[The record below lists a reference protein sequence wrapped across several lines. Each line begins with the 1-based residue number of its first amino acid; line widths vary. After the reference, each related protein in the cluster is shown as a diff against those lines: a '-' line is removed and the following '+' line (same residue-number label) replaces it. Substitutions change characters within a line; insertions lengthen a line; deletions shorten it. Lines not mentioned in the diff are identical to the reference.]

1 MEEDYFHLGGQVY
14 EVEKQIKGYNFP
26 YIDGSNIIFTTAAN
40 KGRKELDNMMQ
51 SLVAEDYREMKD
63 DVIKGCVM
71 YYKTTQDGDDKV
83 CEAVHN
89 YAVKYA
95 QKSYNE
101 GKDDGIN
108 IGISKGTVKTLLNLV
123 NSGAITLD
131 YAIANSGLSKEK
143 FISIAESLGYKL

>member
-63 DVIKGCVM
+63 EVIKGCVM

-131 YAIANSGLSKEK
+131 YAIANSGLDKEK